1 MPDED
6 MDIVERPSRR
16 VAPVPVEPQP
26 KRYRVLKTIV
36 VRDVKYHVGDVIDE
50 RSAHPKTNWRFLRDE
65 HAIEEVK

>member
-6 MDIVERPSRR
+6 TIVERPSRR
-16 VAPVPVEPQP
+16 ATPPEPPP

-36 VRDVKYHVGDVIDE
+36 VRDVKYRVGDIIDE
-50 RSAHPKTNWRFLRDE
+50 RSAHPKTNWRFLHRE